1 MLLYIY
7 IYSAEYVD
15 TNVSVW
21 MFFLEAPSYHNKA
34 WGNLPMACDSLDGRV
49 NKDGTVE
56 PVMYLQGWRPVSES
70 TIKQSGRIGALIKE
84 HIYIYISSKR
94 ICCKQ
99 LCVEREACVLF

>member
-84 HIYIYISSKR
+84 HIYIYIFKAHLLQATVR
-94 ICCKQ
+94 
-99 LCVEREACVLF
+99 